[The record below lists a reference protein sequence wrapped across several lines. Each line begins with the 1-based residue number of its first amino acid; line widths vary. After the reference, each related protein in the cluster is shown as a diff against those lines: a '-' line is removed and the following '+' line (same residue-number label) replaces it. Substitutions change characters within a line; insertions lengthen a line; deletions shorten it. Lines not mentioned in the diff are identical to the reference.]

1 MRKEFI
7 VSFMQ
12 TEAAKQALTEGPI
25 RRSLILFALPIFLSN
40 LFQQL
45 YNSAD
50 SIIVGG
56 FLGKQAL
63 AAVSSSGNLIFML
76 VGFFNGTAV
85 GAGVVIAR
93 YFGAKKYEE
102 MRRAIHTDLAFALAA
117 GAVLTAAGVLMTP
130 TLLRWMNTPDN
141 VFAQSVSYFRVYF
154 YGAMAVV
161 LYNISVG
168 ILQAVGDSRHPL
180 YYLIF
185 SACLNVVLDL
195 LFIGVF
201 KWGVGSAAAA
211 TGISQGVSALLCII
225 QLLRTKE
232 VYRVSV
238 KKIRF
243 HKDMLGQIL
252 RYGLP
257 SGVQNSVIAIAN
269 VVVQSNINTFGD
281 DAMAGCGSYSRV
293 EGFAFLPITC
303 FSLSL
308 TTFIGQNLGA
318 KKFDRAKAGAK
329 FGILCSV
336 IMAEVIGGLIWI
348 LAPYCIDLFTDS
360 PEVIALGTRQA
371 RTESLFYFLLA
382 FSHCIAGI
390 CRGAGKASVPM
401 FIMLACWCLIRILYI
416 TVAMHFIHSIGV
428 VFWAYPLTW
437 GLSSIAF
444 LFYYLYSDW
453 IHAFERREQ
462 RGGER
467 CESSETASK

>member
-1 MRKEFI
+1 
-7 VSFMQ
+7 MQ

-117 GAVLTAAGVLMTP
+117 GAILTAAGVLMTP

-180 YYLIF
+180 Y
-185 SACLNVVLDL
+185 
-195 LFIGVF
+195 
-201 KWGVGSAAAA
+201 
-211 TGISQGVSALLCII
+211 
-225 QLLRTKE
+225 
-232 VYRVSV
+232 
-238 KKIRF
+238 
-243 HKDMLGQIL
+243 
-252 RYGLP
+252 
-257 SGVQNSVIAIAN
+257 
-269 VVVQSNINTFGD
+269 
-281 DAMAGCGSYSRV
+281 
-293 EGFAFLPITC
+293 
-303 FSLSL
+303 
-308 TTFIGQNLGA
+308 
-318 KKFDRAKAGAK
+318 
-329 FGILCSV
+329 
-336 IMAEVIGGLIWI
+336 
-348 LAPYCIDLFTDS
+348 
-360 PEVIALGTRQA
+360 
-371 RTESLFYFLLA
+371 
-382 FSHCIAGI
+382 
-390 CRGAGKASVPM
+390 
-401 FIMLACWCLIRILYI
+401 
-416 TVAMHFIHSIGV
+416 
-428 VFWAYPLTW
+428 
-437 GLSSIAF
+437 
-444 LFYYLYSDW
+444 
-453 IHAFERREQ
+453 
-462 RGGER
+462 
-467 CESSETASK
+467 